1 MRATLAHT
9 PPILRRRR
17 RPAEA
22 IQAELAVLVT
32 RRQELRSRGAGDFL
46 LELNRR
52 KIVRR
57 QQELARA
64 LIARYSRPAERTAA

>member
-1 MRATLAHT
+1 MRATLANT
-9 PPILRRRR
+9 PSILRRRR
-17 RPAEA
+17 RPAET

-32 RRQELRSRGAGDFL
+32 RRQELRSRGAGDFM

-57 QQELARA
+57 QQELAHA